1 MYREEGERCC
11 RRVPDQGIVI
21 CSWSRDGGKTR
32 MRMRERERERN
43 WEGEEEEESSAL
55 YCQSA

>member
-11 RRVPDQGIVI
+11 RRVPDQGMVI

-43 WEGEEEEESSAL
+43 WEGEEEEESNAL

>member
-11 RRVPDQGIVI
+11 RRVPDQGMVI

-43 WEGEEEEESSAL
+43 WEGEEEEESNAV
-55 YCQSA
+55 